1 MREQVAQL
9 IVDLQL
15 ERCHEVN
22 ICSLRLIAAKETRVQ
37 KIGQLKKQLFRSF
50 CSQTIQVIVDDQWR
64 LRRGSQVSPADQA
77 KFVRVLVSRTKPV
90 KPVLSGLTGQS
101 NRFLQS
107 GTKKVKLLWLQQVL
121 IH

>member
-37 KIGQLKKQLFRSF
+37 KLGQLKKQLFRSF
-50 CSQTIQVIVDDQWR
+50 FHKRFSLLLMIND
-64 LRRGSQVSPADQA
+64 VSDEEVKYRQ
-77 KFVRVLVSRTKPV
+77 LTKQN
-90 KPVLSGLTGQS
+90 L
-101 NRFLQS
+101 
-107 GTKKVKLLWLQQVL
+107 
-121 IH
+121 